1 MIFERGRTRRSG
13 PSIASEC
20 TQAGCACYRLS
31 FFAESSPGKSLK
43 SFRVVSL
50 LEGLSY
56 LLILSVTLGVVSR
69 EFVFPLG
76 MAHGV
81 LFIAYLIL
89 SLQAS
94 HKQGWSLL
102 TWLGLFLASIVPFAF
117 IAVEW
122 FLQRQMNRGVESEEP
137 AV

>member
-1 MIFERGRTRRSG
+1 MRIDVRSKDG
-13 PSIASEC
+13 F
-20 TQAGCACYRLS
+20 GLN
-31 FFAESSPGKSLK
+31 

-56 LLILSVTLGVVSR
+56 LLILSVTLGAVSR

-81 LFIAYLIL
+81 LFIAYLLI
-89 SLQAS
+89 SLRAS
-94 HKQGWSLL
+94 HKAGWSLV
-102 TWLGLFLASIVPFAF
+102 TWLLLFLASIIPFAF
-117 IAVEW
+117 LAVEM
-122 FLQRQMNRGVESEEP
+122 FLLRQAKRDLNAQDF